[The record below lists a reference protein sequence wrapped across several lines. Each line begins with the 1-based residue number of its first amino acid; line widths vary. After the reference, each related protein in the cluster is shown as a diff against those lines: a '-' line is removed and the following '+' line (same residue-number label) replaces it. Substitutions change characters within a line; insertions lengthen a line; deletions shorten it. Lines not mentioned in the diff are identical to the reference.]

1 MNLSPSPTKIRAFTL
16 LETILASIL
25 FATVSV
31 SLAVLFG
38 VANRGTLNSLHH
50 LSGNALASGL
60 ISSARE
66 DARAGVVPENRSGQ
80 YIFTTFRRGNESKLA
95 MDYRMEVHSPT
106 LGVKDVIVEVS
117 WEYQGKVQK
126 IEREVL
132 VSPRP

>member
-1 MNLSPSPTKIRAFTL
+1 M
-16 LETILASIL
+16 
-25 FATVSV
+25 
-31 SLAVLFG
+31 
-38 VANRGTLNSLHH
+38 
-50 LSGNALASGL
+50 
-60 ISSARE
+60 
-66 DARAGVVPENRSGQ
+66 VPENRSGQ